1 MSALRFGNEAVRT
14 WADYSGDFNPIHFDE
29 RIAEAAIGKGGT
41 VVHGMLAMMPL
52 KASQS
57 AQSWE
62 GDGWLHWTAMLRRAM
77 PQSFGY
83 AMESLIAQP
92 GRKVRFK
99 LSALD
104 DAEAKITGHCSV
116 VDFDPPPYA
125 GFLRVE
131 VDPAEAQAE
140 LLRFSNSFPDIS
152 PAWIAIDA
160 MVFSRYIRL
169 HAEAVFREAL
179 TCRFGEGGPDVVAT
193 GEVITMQ
200 TVHTDTFD
208 RSLLADLKD
217 ISITSFAYAY
227 AKTDELPSNNS
238 LFATVDIPVWINGAL
253 VQVVQIGLMARKL
266 SSFPK
271 PRSFA

>member
-1 MSALRFGNEAVRT
+1 MSALRFSSEAVRT

-57 AQSWE
+57 TVAWE
-62 GDGWLHWTAMLRRAM
+62 GEGWLQWTAMLRQAM
-77 PQSFGY
+77 PLGFGY
-83 AMESLIAQP
+83 AMESRIALP

-99 LSALD
+99 LSAVD

-116 VDFDPPPYA
+116 VGFDPAPYA
-125 GFLRVE
+125 EFQQVE
-131 VDPAEAQAE
+131 VDPAEARAE
-140 LLRFSNSFPDIS
+140 LLRFSSLFPEVS
-152 PAWIAIDA
+152 PAWIGIDA

-169 HAEAVFREAL
+169 HAEAVFREEL
-179 TCRFGEGGPDVVAT
+179 TRHFGEGGPDVVAI
-193 GEVITMQ
+193 GELITMQ

-217 ISITSFAYAY
+217 IHIESFAYAY
-227 AKTDELPSNNS
+227 AKTDELPSNDS
-238 LFATVDIPVWINGAL
+238 LFATVDIPVWINGVL

-266 SSFPK
+266 SSFQK
-271 PRSFA
+271 T